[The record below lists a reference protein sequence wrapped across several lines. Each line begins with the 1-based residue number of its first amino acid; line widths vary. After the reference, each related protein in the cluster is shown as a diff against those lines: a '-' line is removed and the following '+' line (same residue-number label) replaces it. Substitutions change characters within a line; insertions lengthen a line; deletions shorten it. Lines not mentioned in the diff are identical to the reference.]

1 MKIDSMYYDA
11 GPGVVQADARPGSSP
26 ATGLR
31 LKFEYDAKGRLSR
44 MHYAEPG
51 NGAAAP
57 MAMVEYRWA
66 GNLPFRIIRTDARM
80 PGQEFILELTYGLKP
95 VRFDPW
101 ALLSRLQL
109 INANTEFWNLPLL
122 ASIDRLPLSVRF
134 TRKYHERVCETSL
147 LLFQQETDARN
158 RLTALTIGQ
167 ADKITFSYP

>member
-11 GPGVVQADARPGSSP
+11 GPGAVQADVCPGNLP
-26 ATGLR
+26 VAGLR
-31 LKFEYDAKGRLSR
+31 LQFEYDAKGRLSR
-44 MHYAEPG
+44 MQYATPG
-51 NGAAAP
+51 NDAGASNVV
-57 MAMVEYRWA
+57 VEYQWA
-66 GNLPFRIIRTDARM
+66 GNLPFRIIRTDARI

-95 VRFDPW
+95 VRFDHW

-109 INANTEFWNLPLL
+109 TNANTELWNLPLL

-147 LLFQQETDARN
+147 LLFRQETDACN

-167 ADKITFSYP
+167 SDRITFTYP